1 MDLWREEIGDKIFS
15 REIKRI
21 KKFQK
26 YVLIAS
32 SGVSSKIEL
41 KNRSIVD
48 KFAKKLRNKKEIN
61 KKKIEHLYE
70 FKIFK
75 ETVKLI
81 NYLAHKFPEVNF
93 VIRKHLAKILKI
105 GKNYN

>member
-1 MDLWREEIGDKIFS
+1 MFV
-15 REIKRI
+15 
-21 KKFQK
+21 FNNT
-26 YVLIAS
+26 S

-48 KFAKKLRNKKEIN
+48 KFPKNLRNKKEIN

-81 NYLAHKFPEVNF
+81 NYLAHKFPKKF
-93 VIRKHLAKILKI
+93 C
-105 GKNYN
+105 Y